1 MKACHVVRKEL
12 EKPYSK
18 KKMFIDSS
26 RRGVNTEEEG
36 ELLKLK
42 YYTVTTANKHIQVLI
57 SFNLEIIIPVFPID
71 IAWEDMLDILR

>member
-1 MKACHVVRKEL
+1 MEACHVVRKEL

-26 RRGVNTEEEG
+26 RRGLNTEEEG

-42 YYTVTTANKHIQVLI
+42 YYTVAAVYKHIQVLI
-57 SFNLEIIIPVFPID
+57 AFNLEIIIPVFPID
-71 IAWEDMLDILR
+71 IVWEEMLYILR